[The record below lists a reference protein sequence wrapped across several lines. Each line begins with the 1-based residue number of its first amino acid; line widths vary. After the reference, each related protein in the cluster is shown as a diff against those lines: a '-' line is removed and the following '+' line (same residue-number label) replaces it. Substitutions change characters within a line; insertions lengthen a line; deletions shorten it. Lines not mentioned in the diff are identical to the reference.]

1 VRLPLKMAK
10 GAVSIAALI
19 LFAQTSLTSGF
30 STEIKAAA
38 SATAVKKQTTKRIA
52 IVGAGVSNMLILISN
67 RKSPVGLLI
76 VNHFTS
82 IMLIFQAVGRSVIRR
97 HLL

>member
-1 VRLPLKMAK
+1 
-10 GAVSIAALI
+10 
-19 LFAQTSLTSGF
+19 
-30 STEIKAAA
+30 
-38 SATAVKKQTTKRIA
+38 
-52 IVGAGVSNMLILISN
+52 VSNMLILISN